1 MPRIINTFSSSNPLA
16 ESIRSLGNIAYG
28 DQLTPALKKQQ
39 LADAQ
44 REALGVEELARTF
57 GGAGDGNV
65 NFTRAAESA
74 VLGGL
79 KPEDVAMFTNFI
91 AGNITGPRSTQ
102 TTNAMAGAGKF
113 KDSAENLDLD
123 RSNAFGINAADNDT
137 QRYGYDTAAAT
148 SRDNNTDD
156 NTQLWNQFLQKPIEA
171 VVGDKPGFVQ
181 QGKAVDSGAAPYVK
195 PGEIDPVAAF
205 RRQLPA
211 SDLMFPGDP
220 AKARQ
225 HAIAQLSKTTS
236 KGVTVFGPD
245 GNPIV
250 EMGGTDGGAG
260 FAPTNA
266 TETQLQKSQIN
277 YDKFKSTIGMAREV
291 AVANPDVF
299 GVIGIGRQA
308 VQDSAQIAQSLGRMF
323 GVEDING
330 TLSSLEQDAAAQGV
344 DTNLFG
350 TKYDPALGQI
360 ESLGKILAY
369 SGASTIA
376 GQSGNALSNK
386 DVENISQIL
395 GDPRDWAMNQQRFLT
410 KLQQV
415 EDYVNGQMQ
424 VNSKYLFGQPG
435 GGVTPPPAATV
446 PPPAAKES
454 WTIGPDGKPLRVQ

>member
-16 ESIRSLGNIAYG
+16 ETIKSLGQAHFG
-28 DQLTPALKKQQ
+28 DQLTPALKRQQ

-57 GGAGDGNV
+57 GGAADGNV

-79 KPEDVAMFTNFI
+79 KPEDVAMFTNFL
-91 AGNITGPRSTQ
+91 AGNITGPRSEL
-102 TTNAMAGAGKF
+102 TTNAMAGAGKY
-113 KDSAENLDLD
+113 KDSAQNLDLD
-123 RSNAFGINAADNDT
+123 RSNVFNMNEADNAQSGANNKYSTDV
-137 QRYGYDTAAAT
+137 QANT
-148 SRDNNTDD
+148 SITNNTAD
-156 NTQLWNQFLQKPIEA
+156 NTRLWDQFLQEPKPA
-171 VVGDKPGFVQ
+171 MVGDKPSFVQ
-181 QGKAVDSGAAPYVK
+181 QGNLVSSGAAPVLN
-195 PGEIDPVAAF
+195 ENQIDPVALF

-211 SDLMFPGDP
+211 SELMFPGDP
-220 AKARQ
+220 VRARQ

-250 EMGGTDGGAG
+250 EMGGTDGGGG

-266 TETQLQKSQIN
+266 TETQLQRSQIN
-277 YDKFKSTIGMAREV
+277 YDKFKATIGMARDV
-291 AVANPDVF
+291 AAKNPDVF

-330 TLSSLEQDAAAQGV
+330 TLSSLEKDAAAQGV
-344 DTNLFG
+344 DTNLLG
-350 TKYDPALGQI
+350 GQYDPALGQI

-369 SGASTIA
+369 SGANTIA
-376 GQSGNALSNK
+376 GQTGQALSNK
-386 DVENISQIL
+386 DVENISKIL

-410 KLQQV
+410 KLDQV
-415 EDYVNGQMQ
+415 EEYVNLQMQ

-435 GGVTPPPAATV
+435 GTGAA